1 MRWLA
6 RLCRPALLA
15 AGLIAAGLSGP
26 AAAETRLSIPQARQ
40 MAVQMAQSGQPQAA
54 IAAARALLVRDPD
67 DVVAL
72 IVLSRAAR
80 DLGDYA
86 TATEAARHAWR
97 VSGQVSGRDSDRFA
111 AALAMAQALASDGRR
126 TSAQFWLRRA
136 AQAAPDERSR
146 AVAERD
152 FRYVRGRNPW
162 RAALSFGAFPSSNVN
177 GGPTTNT
184 FVFGGL
190 EFVNPDAVPLS
201 GFGFTT
207 SADLGWR
214 LDRGPQQGALSFGLS
229 ATATRYAL
237 SDSARRQVP
246 DARAS
251 DYDTST
257 LSASLGYGRAVGK
270 AAISGTLA
278 FGRDW
283 QGGAALADWR
293 RLSLGW
299 QGAAAG
305 TDRLKLGLTLEDS
318 TRLDAAIRSSRRA
331 ELRIGRAWHLGG
343 GDRLEG
349 GLSLGRVWSDA
360 ASIARREGEVSLSWQ
375 KARPVLGAELS
386 AFASLSLDLY
396 DTPLYGADPRRDVT
410 ARLGLSA
417 LLTQIDYMGFAPE
430 VGVTLSRTNSNISAM
445 TTEKAELHFGIR
457 STF

>member
-15 AGLIAAGLSGP
+15 AGLIAAGLTTP
-26 AAAETRLSIPQARQ
+26 AAAEIRLSIPQARQ
-40 MAVQMAQSGQPQAA
+40 MAVQMAQAGQPHAA
-54 IAAARALLVRDPD
+54 IAAARALLERDPD

-80 DLGDYA
+80 DLGQYA
-86 TATEAARHAWR
+86 TAADAARHAWR
-97 VSGQVSGRDSDRFA
+97 VAGKVSERDSDRFA

-136 AQAAPDERSR
+136 AQAAPDARSR

-207 SADLGWR
+207 SADLSWR
-214 LDRGPQQGALSFGLS
+214 LDTGEHSAVTFGFGAE
-229 ATATRYAL
+229 ATRYVL
-237 SDSARRQVP
+237 SDAARRQVP

-251 DYDTST
+251 DYDSST
-257 LSASLGYGRAVGK
+257 ISASLGYARSAGTATL
-270 AAISGTLA
+270 SGTLA
-278 FGRDW
+278 VGRDW
-283 QGGAALADWR
+283 QGGTALADWR

-299 QGAAAG
+299 QAPAAG
-305 TDRLKLGLTLEDS
+305 SGRLKLGLALEDT
-318 TRLDAAIRSSRRA
+318 TRLDAAIRSSQRA
-331 ELRIGRAWHLGG
+331 ELRLGRVWQLGS
-343 GDRLEG
+343 GDRVEG

-360 ASIARREGEVSLSWQ
+360 ASIARREGEMSLNWQ
-375 KARPVLGAELS
+375 KARPVLGVGLS

-417 LLTQIDYMGFAPE
+417 LLTKIDYMGFAPE
-430 VGVTLSRTNSNISAM
+430 VGVTLSRTSSNISAM